1 MRLHIAFTL
10 PRDEATVGVVR
21 HLCGMALQKL
31 GVTEECIAELQLV
44 LSEACANVVRH
55 AADGDDY
62 GVDLTI
68 DEALCRLTVI
78 DRASR
83 YEPSRRLDSGGAPVI
98 DLTTDDPLPEGGR
111 GVVLMKT
118 LVDALDFQLDPV
130 RGTVVHLEKELVFA
144 DSGPSVSA
152 PSARGTRRR
161 PSAS

>member
-1 MRLHIAFTL
+1 MRFHIAFTL

-21 HLCGMALQKL
+21 HLCGVGLRRL
-31 GVTEECIAELQLV
+31 GVTEECIAEVELV

-55 AADGDDY
+55 ADDGHEY

-83 YEPSRRLDSGGAPVI
+83 YEPTRSLDSGGSPVV
-98 DLTTDDPLPEGGR
+98 DLTTDDPLPESGR
-111 GVVLMKT
+111 GMVLMKT
-118 LVDALDFQLDPV
+118 LVDALDFQFDPV

-144 DSGPSVSA
+144 DSAPSVFA
-152 PSARGTRRR
+152 PSARGTRRS